1 LSRTTKGLPTLNSYK
16 TSKREQMPDQTPV
29 VSPTL
34 EDFELAALN
43 VAAVAKKTPLL
54 ASSYLTEITG
64 GQVFLKAENMQRT
77 GAYKVRGAYNRMSKL
92 TAQERKRGV
101 VAASAGNHAQGVALA
116 ARELGIKAKIFMPV
130 GASLPKVSATKG
142 YGAEVVLTGDTF
154 ADCLKAAKEY
164 AEKKH
169 AVFIPPFDHIDVVI
183 GQGTVGLEILDE
195 LPEVDNIVVAIG
207 GGGLAAGVA
216 VAAKLKAKANGRKVK
231 IYGVQS
237 EHAAPYVTS
246 LKKGKLTEVAITPT
260 IADGIAVSKPG
271 RVPFELIKQNIDKVV
286 TVSENEIAKAI
297 LVLLERAKQVV
308 EPAGAVGVAA
318 ILAGKL
324 KLKGTTVVIL
334 SGGNMDPLLLQRVVR
349 HGLAAAERYTTI
361 SVMLP
366 DRPGQL
372 ALTAEVIA
380 KANANVVEVLHT
392 RHGLGLKISEVELN
406 LSVETSGHE
415 HTLEVIKALKEAG
428 LKPRIMEARED

>member
-1 LSRTTKGLPTLNSYK
+1 MSNA
-16 TSKREQMPDQTPV
+16 TPV
-29 VSPTL
+29 VTPTL
-34 EDFELAALN
+34 KDFEAAEANVLAI
-43 VAAVAKKTPLL
+43 AKVTPILD
-54 ASSYLTEITG
+54 SFYLSDLTG
-64 GQVFLKAENMQRT
+64 GQVFLKAENLQRT
-77 GAYKVRGAYNRMSKL
+77 GAYKLRGAYNRMSKL

-116 ARELGIKAKIFMPV
+116 SAKLGIKATIFMPV
-130 GASLPKVSATKG
+130 GASLPKVQATRG
-142 YGAEVVLTGDTF
+142 YGAEVVLVGATF
-154 ADCLKAAKEY
+154 AECLKAAQEFSH
-164 AEKKH
+164 KKNS
-169 AVFIPPFDHIDVVI
+169 VFIPPFDHIDVVI
-183 GQGTVGLEILDE
+183 GQGTVGLEIMQEMPD
-195 LPEVDNIVVAIG
+195 VDNIVVAIG

-216 VAAKLKAKANGRKVK
+216 VVAKLSAKANGRKVK
-231 IYGVQS
+231 VYGVQS
-237 EHAAPYVTS
+237 EHAAPYVPS
-246 LKKGKLTEVAITPT
+246 MKSGKLTEVHTTPT

-271 RVPFELIKQNIDKVV
+271 RIPFELIKKHLDKVV
-286 TVSENEIAKAI
+286 TVSENEIARSI
-297 LVLLERAKQVV
+297 LILLERSKQVV

-318 ILAGKL
+318 LIAGKL
-324 KLKGTTVVIL
+324 KLKGKTVVIL

-372 ALTAEVIA
+372 ALTAKVIA
-380 KANANVVEVLHT
+380 DSNANVVEVLHT

-415 HTLEVIKALKEAG
+415 HTLEVIKALKHAG

>member
-1 LSRTTKGLPTLNSYK
+1 
-16 TSKREQMPDQTPV
+16 MPNATPV
-29 VSPTL
+29 VTPTL
-34 EDFELAALN
+34 KDFEAAEANVLAI
-43 VAAVAKKTPLL
+43 AKQTPLL
-54 ASSYLTEITG
+54 DSFYLSDLVG
-64 GQVFLKAENMQRT
+64 GEVFLKAENLQRT
-77 GAYKVRGAYNRMSKL
+77 GAYKLRGAYNRMSKL
-92 TAQERKRGV
+92 TAAERKRGV

-116 ARELGIKAKIFMPV
+116 ASKLGIKATIFMPI
-130 GASLPKVSATKG
+130 GASLPKVQATKG
-142 YGAEVVLTGDTF
+142 YGAEVVLTGATF
-154 ADCLKAAKEY
+154 AECLKTAQEFSQ
-164 AEKKH
+164 KKN

-183 GQGTVGLEILDE
+183 GQGTVGLEIMKE
-195 LPEVDNIVVAIG
+195 LPDVDNIVVAIG

-216 VAAKLKAKANGRKVK
+216 VAAKLSAKANGRKVK
-231 IYGVQS
+231 VYGVQS
-237 EHAAPYVTS
+237 EHAAPYVPS
-246 LKKGKLTEVAITPT
+246 MKSGKLTEVVTTPT

-271 RVPFELIKQNIDKVV
+271 RIPFELIKKHVDKVV

-318 ILAGKL
+318 LIAGKL
-324 KLKGTTVVIL
+324 KLKGKTVVIL

-415 HTLEVIKALKEAG
+415 HTLEVLKALKQAG
-428 LKPRIMEARED
+428 LKPRIIEARED

>member
-1 LSRTTKGLPTLNSYK
+1 
-16 TSKREQMPDQTPV
+16 MPDQTPV

-271 RVPFELIKQNIDKVV
+271 RVPFGLIKQNIDKVV

-324 KLKGTTVVIL
+324 KLKGITVVIL

-428 LKPRIMEARED
+428 LKPRIIEARED

>member
-1 LSRTTKGLPTLNSYK
+1 
-16 TSKREQMPDQTPV
+16 MPNETPV

-34 EDFELAALN
+34 EDFEAAALN
-43 VAAVAKKTPLL
+43 VSAIAKKTPLL
-54 ASSYLTEITG
+54 LNSYLSEITG
-64 GQVFLKAENMQRT
+64 GQVFLKAENLQRT
-77 GAYKVRGAYNRMSKL
+77 GAYKVRGAFNRMSKL

-116 ARELGIKAKIFMPV
+116 ARELGISAKIFMPV
-130 GASLPKVSATKG
+130 GASLPKVSATRG

-169 AVFIPPFDHIDVVI
+169 AVFIPPFDHIDVVV
-183 GQGTVGLEILDE
+183 GQGTVGLEVLNE

-246 LKKGKLTEVAITPT
+246 LKKGKLTEIAITPT

-271 RVPFELIKQNIDKVV
+271 RVPFELIKKNIEKVV

-297 LVLLERAKQVV
+297 LVILERAKQVV

-324 KLKGTTVVIL
+324 KLKGNTVVIL

-372 ALTAEVIA
+372 SLTAAVIA

-392 RHGLGLKISEVELN
+392 RHGLGLNISEVELN

>member
-1 LSRTTKGLPTLNSYK
+1 
-16 TSKREQMPDQTPV
+16 M
-29 VSPTL
+29 
-34 EDFELAALN
+34 DFEAAEANVLAI
-43 VAAVAKKTPLL
+43 AKQTPLL
-54 ASSYLTEITG
+54 DSFYLSDLVG
-64 GQVFLKAENMQRT
+64 GEVFLKAENLQRT
-77 GAYKVRGAYNRMSKL
+77 GAYKLRGAYNRMSKL
-92 TAQERKRGV
+92 TAAERKRGV

-116 ARELGIKAKIFMPV
+116 ASKLGIKATIFMPI
-130 GASLPKVSATKG
+130 GASLPKVQATKG
-142 YGAEVVLTGDTF
+142 YGAEVVLTGATF
-154 ADCLKAAKEY
+154 AECLKTAQEFSQ
-164 AEKKH
+164 KKN

-183 GQGTVGLEILDE
+183 GQGTVGLEIMKE
-195 LPEVDNIVVAIG
+195 LPDVDNIVVAIG

-216 VAAKLKAKANGRKVK
+216 VAAKLSAKANGRKVK
-231 IYGVQS
+231 VYGVQS
-237 EHAAPYVTS
+237 EHAAPYVPS
-246 LKKGKLTEVAITPT
+246 MKSGKLTEVVTTPT

-271 RVPFELIKQNIDKVV
+271 RIPFELIKKHVDKVV
-286 TVSENEIAKAI
+286 TVSENEIARAI

-318 ILAGKL
+318 LIAGKL
-324 KLKGTTVVIL
+324 KLKGKTVVIL

-415 HTLEVIKALKEAG
+415 HTLEVLKALKQAG
-428 LKPRIMEARED
+428 LKPRIIEARED

>member
-1 LSRTTKGLPTLNSYK
+1 
-16 TSKREQMPDQTPV
+16 MPDQTPV

-216 VAAKLKAKANGRKVK
+216 VAAKLKAKANGRKIK

-428 LKPRIMEARED
+428 LKPRIIEARED

>member
-1 LSRTTKGLPTLNSYK
+1 VVTPTLK
-16 TSKREQMPDQTPV
+16 
-29 VSPTL
+29 
-34 EDFELAALN
+34 DFQAAEANVLAI
-43 VAAVAKKTPLL
+43 AKETPLL
-54 ASSYLTEITG
+54 DSFYLSDLTG
-64 GQVFLKAENMQRT
+64 GQVFLKAENLQRT
-77 GAYKVRGAYNRMSKL
+77 GAYKLRGAYNRMSKL
-92 TAQERKRGV
+92 TAAERKRGV

-116 ARELGIKAKIFMPV
+116 ASKLGIKATIFMPT
-130 GASLPKVSATKG
+130 GASLPKVQATKG
-142 YGAEVVLTGDTF
+142 YGAEVVLTGATF
-154 ADCLKAAKEY
+154 AECLKTAQEFSQ
-164 AEKKH
+164 KKN

-183 GQGTVGLEILDE
+183 GQGTVGLEIMNE
-195 LPEVDNIVVAIG
+195 LPDVDNIVVAIG

-216 VAAKLKAKANGRKVK
+216 VAAKLSAKANGRKVK
-231 IYGVQS
+231 VYGVQS
-237 EHAAPYVTS
+237 EHAAPYVPS
-246 LKKGKLTEVAITPT
+246 MKSGKLTEVVTTPT

-271 RVPFELIKQNIDKVV
+271 RIPFELIKKHVDKVV

-318 ILAGKL
+318 LIAGKL
-324 KLKGTTVVIL
+324 KLKGKTVVIL

-415 HTLEVIKALKEAG
+415 HTLEVLKALKQAG
-428 LKPRIMEARED
+428 LKPRIIEARED